1 MAQITCTEL
10 FRVALSDD
18 QSMIPNVN
26 TLALTLKSFQLLPKT
41 WKNKLFSLGYIAAT
55 GVHCGAGTID
65 APIPVCC
72 TVHFIFL
79 NKFYWNVTLGHFI
92 KSYWPACVDCA
103 WKEEYCTQYIFSA
116 PMNTRHFALAY
127 SGGVWWDCA
136 EHHLASPGV
145 KAVCI
150 KTENCQRGIS
160 MSH

>member
-41 WKNKLFSLGYIAAT
+41 WNKLFSLGY
-55 GVHCGAGTID
+55 
-65 APIPVCC
+65 IPVCC

-103 WKEEYCTQYIFSA
+103 WKEEYCTKYIFSA
-116 PMNTRHFALAY
+116 PSNTRHFALAY
-127 SGGVWWDCA
+127 SGGVWWDCS